1 MSEPWTIVGFA
12 EAVLGM
18 KLYDWQ
24 KEVLYALQPLQSRVT
39 LRAVN
44 ESGKTSIVAVAAVL
58 WHMSLFA
65 NSKTVCTSG
74 VWRQVVEQL
83 WPHIARYGNAMGWEC
98 TQKTA
103 DSPNGSRAIGFST
116 SEEGKFEGFHALDH
130 LTSPLLIIADEAK
143 TIDPSIFNGI
153 ERCRPTRLLVMS
165 SPGAPTG
172 GFYEVCQDQRFV
184 HFKVTAFE
192 CPHLGQAKADEIATA
207 KGRESLLYKSMI
219 LAEWMADPN
228 QLFCMTRRAI
238 DRCLG
243 ANVPATVGGLLAGI
257 DIAHAESGNE
267 NVLAVKHGNIIEL
280 DDCFVGSGNAN
291 AIVDRFISRL
301 DRRRINPQAVWIDGD
316 GMGSI
321 YADIFRAKGWNI
333 NLWSGQAKA
342 NDPSFYA
349 NRSSEAWMEFAR
361 NIENCT
367 LKIPN
372 DTELIKQL
380 TSREYKIEK
389 GRIKLVPKPYHSPDR
404 ADAMVMVNSI
414 RALQPIQAMEPMS
427 AHESLSHPEPSLSD
441 VFNAGVSRGRYNDY
455 LDILPQGWN
464 VGS

>member
-39 LRAVN
+39 LRAAN
-44 ESGKTSIVAVAAVL
+44 ESGKTSIVAVASVL

-83 WPHIARYGNAMGWEC
+83 WPHIARYGNALGWEC
-98 TQKTA
+98 TQKSA
-103 DSPNGSRAIGFST
+103 EAPNGSRAIGFST
-116 SEEGKFEGFHALDH
+116 SEEGKFECVHALDH
-130 LTSPLLIIADEAK
+130 VTSPLLIIADEAK

-172 GFYEVCQDQRFV
+172 GFYEVCQDQRFT

-238 DRCLG
+238 DRCLL
-243 ANVPATVGGLLAGI
+243 ANVPTMVGGLLAGI

-267 NVLAVKHGNIIEL
+267 NVLAVKHGNIIQL
-280 DDCFVGSGNAN
+280 GTCFVADGNAHN
-291 AIVDRFISRL
+291 IVDKLIARL
-301 DRRRINPQAVWIDGD
+301 HLQPSNRQAECLYGD
-316 GMGSI
+316 GIGS
-321 YADIFRAKGWNI
+321 
-333 NLWSGQAKA
+333 
-342 NDPSFYA
+342 
-349 NRSSEAWMEFAR
+349 
-361 NIENCT
+361 
-367 LKIPN
+367 
-372 DTELIKQL
+372 
-380 TSREYKIEK
+380 
-389 GRIKLVPKPYHSPDR
+389 
-404 ADAMVMVNSI
+404 
-414 RALQPIQAMEPMS
+414 
-427 AHESLSHPEPSLSD
+427 
-441 VFNAGVSRGRYNDY
+441 
-455 LDILPQGWN
+455 
-464 VGS
+464 